1 MKKLPSRPID
11 EEDLKAREA
20 AGLWSAIALSRRLA
34 ESREPISLENLKLI
48 HKALLETTYP
58 EAAGRFRQHGEDV
71 KKLTCIE
78 PPPGV
83 VVSQRI
89 YEVWRDFEERLSK
102 IPFVIP
108 TDDGK
113 LGEMLDAIF
122 ELASWVQYQIAAVHP
137 FCEGNGRMARLVTNM
152 VLLRFG
158 LPPSRVKFE
167 GDNKSQYLNAL
178 CQVDRFSDYEPLR
191 EIIINGSLET
201 LEKEEKRRREAKQ
214 AG

>member
-1 MKKLPSRPID
+1 MKKPPSRPID
-11 EEDLKAREA
+11 DEDLKAREA
-20 AGLWSAIALSRRLA
+20 AGLWSAIALSRKLA
-34 ESREPISLENLKLI
+34 EDREPISLENLKLI

-58 EAAGRFRQHGEDV
+58 EAAGRFRQCGEDV

-78 PPPGV
+78 PPPGAAV
-83 VVSQRI
+83 NQRI

-102 IPFVIP
+102 IAFVTP
-108 TDDGK
+108 MDEDK
-113 LGEMLDAIF
+113 LGEMLDTIF

-152 VLLRFG
+152 VLLRFR

-178 CQVDRFSDYEPLR
+178 CQIDKYGDYAPLR
-191 EIIINGSLET
+191 DIVISGSLET
-201 LEKEEKRRREAKQ
+201 LEKEEKRRREATQ